1 VSKQLPQH
9 ATFALTVTANGA
21 ISSLDIVSD
30 TEYFKCPC
38 KECGN
43 NIEFPREAARS
54 TVTCPHCKEWT
65 ELQLPE
71 EPKKTKTVTLDLAT
85 LAIALWAVMILGLA
99 GAGYYYWSHHKTA
112 PVEESK
118 NKTSA
123 VKTPVKTSAKPV
135 DSPGN
140 HATTTVAAPVTPT
153 RPKSPDDLK
162 VSGIELQKTPGDSLV
177 YAIGT
182 VTNDSDYQRFGVK
195 VELTVTNKKGKK
207 IGVAQDYDNTLQ
219 PRQEWHFHALIP
231 ESRAAGAKLKTVTE
245 D

>member
-1 VSKQLPQH
+1 
-9 ATFALTVTANGA
+9 
-21 ISSLDIVSD
+21 VSD
-30 TEYFKCPC
+30 TEYFKCSC

-43 NIEFPREAARS
+43 NIEFPKEAART

-71 EPKKTKTVTLDLAT
+71 EPEKTKTVTLDLAT

-99 GAGYYYWSHHKTA
+99 GAGYYYWSHHKST
-112 PVEESK
+112 PIEESK
-118 NKTSA
+118 IKNSTAKTS
-123 VKTPVKTSAKPV
+123 VKSTAKPQ
-135 DSPGN
+135 DSTTN
-140 HATTTVAAPVTPT
+140 HATATAAVPVTPT
-153 RPKSPDDLK
+153 RPKSLDDLK
-162 VSGIELQKTPGDSLV
+162 AGEIELQKTPGDSLV
-177 YAIGT
+177 YAIGV

-195 VELTVTNKKGKK
+195 IELTVTNKKGKK

-231 ESRAAGAKLKTVTE
+231 ESKAAGAKVKAITE